1 MDENNFWF
9 RIWGLAAAT
18 TVALV
23 ALGVFNAHDRRDTW
37 EKAVSNGA
45 DPMVVSCALFEQ
57 TGVEQAACLL
67 MAQNR
72 K

>member
-1 MDENNFWF
+1 MEENNFWF
-9 RIWGLAAAT
+9 RIWSLAAAT

-23 ALGVFNAHDRRDTW
+23 GLGVLNAHDRRDTW

-57 TGVEQAACLL
+57 TGAEAAACLL

>member
-1 MDENNFWF
+1 MEENKFWLS
-9 RIWGLAAAT
+9 IWGVIAAT
-18 TVALV
+18 LVALV
-23 ALGVFNAHDRRDTW
+23 CMATYNAHDRRDKW
-37 EKAVSNGA
+37 EKAVVNGA

-57 TGVEQAACLL
+57 TGAEQAACLL

>member
-1 MDENNFWF
+1 MEENNFWL

-23 ALGVFNAHDRRDTW
+23 LLAALNAHDRRDKW
-37 EKAVSNGA
+37 EKAVANGA
-45 DPMVVSCALFEQ
+45 DPMVVSCALYEQ
-57 TGVEQAACLL
+57 TGVESAACLL